1 MDKIRD
7 AFHKIANHL
16 NNISI
21 IAGLAKEEM
30 KDLNIEGEGRA
41 DRDKHV
47 RESLQKIEDNVSSLA
62 KKLDEL
68 RSLIPPGE
76 ADSTSGYQEIRD

>member
-7 AFHKIANHL
+7 AFHKISNHL

-30 KDLNIEGEGRA
+30 NNLNIEGEGRA
-41 DRDKHV
+41 DRDKRV
-47 RESLQKIEDNVSSLA
+47 SESLQKIENNVSSLA

-68 RSLIPPGE
+68 RSLIPPVE
-76 ADSTSGYQEIRD
+76 SQE

>member
-7 AFHKIANHL
+7 AFHKISNHL

-30 KDLNIEGEGRA
+30 KSLSIEGKEKTDMA
-41 DRDKHV
+41 THV
-47 RESLQKIEDNVSSLA
+47 RESLEKIENNVSSLA

-68 RSLIPPGE
+68 RSLVSPAEG
-76 ADSTSGYQEIRD
+76 AQE

>member
-7 AFHKIANHL
+7 AFHKISNHL

-30 KDLNIEGEGRA
+30 KDLNIEGEERA

-47 RESLQKIEDNVSSLA
+47 KESLQKIEDNVSSLA

-68 RSLIPPGE
+68 RSLIPPVSDNQ
-76 ADSTSGYQEIRD
+76 A